1 MGVVMNKPVG
11 PVHDLIIRNGQVVD
25 GTGAEGFEG
34 DIAIRDGIIQE
45 IGQVHGHGK
54 EEIDAS
60 GHVVTPGFVDI
71 HTHYDGQAIWDKHL
85 KPSAIHGVTSVVMG
99 NCGVGFAP
107 CRPDDRNKLVE
118 LMEGVEDIPAPVM
131 HEGLEWSWETFP
143 EYLDALDR
151 GQRDTDI
158 CALLPHAAVRV
169 YVMGDRAIRHEAA
182 TPEDM
187 DQMRKLAAEAS
198 HAGAFGFSSSRT
210 ISHKSKKGDFTPT
223 LRANELEL
231 TAIAKGLADAGHGF
245 IEMVSDW
252 DEPSPE
258 EEFKMFRR
266 VVEASGRPMV
276 FTCNQ
281 RHDGRGT
288 FWKDLMTYAREAR
301 DDGHILRPVVAPRP
315 IGVMLGLNGS
325 QNPFSGTP
333 TYRSIEHLPL
343 DQRVEAM
350 SQPDIRAKILS
361 EDPVKQSTFP
371 LIHRILFTQMFRLGS
386 PANYTPSPEESISAM
401 AQNSGV
407 TPQEMA
413 YDILLE
419 DQGRG
424 FIYAP
429 LVNYANYTMDA
440 CAEMLDDPY
449 SIMGLGDG
457 GAHVGFILDAGYPTW
472 LISYWNQTQ
481 KRYSVEETVRRL
493 TSDTAKAVGLFDR
506 GRIAVGLKADFN
518 VIDWSSVRAGDP
530 YLISDLPAG
539 GSRLMQE
546 VFGYKATILSG
557 EVTYRDGVAT
567 GATPGKLVRSHA

>member
-1 MGVVMNKPVG
+1 MYVMNKPVG
-11 PVHDLIIRNGQVVD
+11 PIYDLIIRKGQIVD
-25 GTGAEGFEG
+25 GTGAQCFEG
-34 DIAIRDGIIQE
+34 DIAVRDGIIQE
-45 IGQVHGHGK
+45 IGEVRGHGK
-54 EEIDAS
+54 EEINAA
-60 GHVVTPGFVDI
+60 GHIVTPGFVDI

-107 CRPDDRNKLVE
+107 CRSDDREKLVE

-182 TPEDM
+182 TAEDM
-187 DQMRKLAAEAS
+187 EKMRRLTAEAA

-210 ISHKSKKGDFTPT
+210 VSHKSKKGEHTPT

-231 TAIAKGLADAGHGF
+231 TAFAKGLADAGHGF

-252 DEPSPE
+252 DEPNPK
-258 EEFKMFRR
+258 EEFQMFRR

-281 RHDGRGT
+281 RHDGRHG
-288 FWKDLMTYAREAR
+288 FWKDLMAYARQAR
-301 DDGHILRPVVAPRP
+301 EDGHILRPVVAPRP
-315 IGVMLGLNGS
+315 IGIMLGLNGS

-350 SQPDIRAKILS
+350 SQPDIRSRILS
-361 EDPVKQSTFP
+361 EDPITQSTFP

-386 PANYTPSPEESISAM
+386 PANYTPAPDNSIAAM
-401 AQNSGV
+401 ADRQGI
-407 TPQEMA
+407 TPQELA

-419 DQGRG
+419 NKGRG
-424 FIYAP
+424 FLYAP
-429 LVNYANYTMDA
+429 LVNYAHYNMEA
-440 CAEMLDDPY
+440 CAEMLDDPNT
-449 SIMGLGDG
+449 IMGLGDG

-472 LISYWNQTQ
+472 LIRYWNQTQ
-481 KRYSVEETVRRL
+481 KRYGIEETVRRL
-493 TSDTAKAVGLFDR
+493 TSDTAHAAGLHDR
-506 GRIAVGLKADFN
+506 GRISVGLKADFN
-518 VIDWSSVRAGDP
+518 VIDWPSVRAGDP

-539 GSRLMQE
+539 GSRLMQD
-546 VFGYKATILSG
+546 VYGYKATILSG

-567 GATPGKLVRSHA
+567 GATPGRLVRSRA